1 MSKTRAISFIIK
13 FCLNAVN
20 PPPPPPIPVNVV
32 VVEEIL
38 EGLKYNISLRGGG
51 TQGEGIDNY
60 VYSAEKGCFTKVS
73 QHLSLITGYCSFY
86 TKSEL
91 LQVSQWLLMN

>member
-20 PPPPPPIPVNVV
+20 PPPPPPPVNVV

-51 TQGEGIDNY
+51 TQGEGIDNH

-73 QHLSLITGYCSFY
+73 QHLSLIAGYCSFY

>member
-1 MSKTRAISFIIK
+1 M
-13 FCLNAVN
+13 
-20 PPPPPPIPVNVV
+20 
-32 VVEEIL
+32 
-38 EGLKYNISLRGGG
+38 G

-73 QHLSLITGYCSFY
+73 QHLSLIAGYCSFY